1 MGKSKG
7 FIFTV
12 KPIGGTARIKEYIE
26 QSEGKT
32 SEWCFGLHFDIIDD
46 EIIKVHLPLEELN
59 TYLKG
64 DNSINSNSI
73 ISIAKCINE
82 LTSIDFS
89 YYPKKFLT
97 TYANGPVDI
106 QGSSWACVC
115 KLS

>member
-12 KPIGGTARIKEYIE
+12 KPIGGTARIREHIE
-26 QSEGKT
+26 KSKGKT

-46 EIIKVHLPLEELN
+46 EIIKVHLPLEELK
-59 TYLKG
+59 TYLEI
-64 DNSINSNSI
+64 DSSIR
-73 ISIAKCINE
+73 SIAQCIGE

-89 YYPKKFLT
+89 YQPKKFLT

-106 QGSSWACVC
+106 QGPSWACIC